1 MDRLRKL
8 SLQKEIDEEAKRI
21 EKRVSE
27 NPELKDIQVSDEFDA
42 AMLKKIQE
50 YEEKK
55 AKRAEA
61 NSVHPEETEFAE
73 EIMPDIELLSGNKSV
88 ADKSLADK
96 NTANKS
102 TDDERTVSAK
112 DKGLSGTVTVHRRKK
127 RKYAI
132 LALAAVLILVLGS
145 GLTSIGSKSYW
156 KVLWESFVGDEQI
169 SGIDVED
176 MEKQETGDI
185 DELGAYKEISKELN
199 ISPVRLYYKPKGM
212 TLENYDLDIEQKMAQ
227 LFYRYG
233 DETIRYI
240 IYINDSDSSLG
251 QKNVDG
257 LANEF
262 VIKTEESDIKIKE
275 YDVPNYEN
283 PRFMADFDYKGIH
296 YQLKGIME
304 KDEFIEI
311 VENLRFL

>member
-73 EIMPDIELLSGNKSV
+73 ELMPDIELLSGNKSV

-112 DKGLSGTVTVHRRKK
+112 DKGLSGTVTVRRRKK
-127 RKYAI
+127 KKYAI

-156 KVLWESFVGDEQI
+156 KVLWERIVGDERATVI
-169 SGIDVED
+169 NVED
-176 MEKQETGDI
+176 MEVQNSEDV
-185 DELGAYKEISKELN
+185 DEIGAYKEISKELN

-212 TLENYDLDIEQKMAQ
+212 TLENYNLDAEQKRVQ
-227 LFYRYG
+227 LFYDYKG
-233 DETIRYI
+233 EIVKYTIYL
-240 IYINDSDSSLG
+240 NDADSSLG
-251 QKNVDG
+251 QKSVDKLIDEFSINVEE
-257 LANEF
+257 NE
-262 VIKTEESDIKIKE
+262 VYIEEYE
-275 YDVPNYEN
+275 VPNHKNSRYLAE
-283 PRFMADFDYKGIH
+283 FDFRGVH
-296 YQLKGIME
+296 YILKGIME
-304 KDEFIEI
+304 REEFIEI
-311 VENLRFL
+311 VKNLRFL

>member
-61 NSVHPEETEFAE
+61 NSVHSEETEFAE
-73 EIMPDIELLSGNKSV
+73 ELMPDMELLSDNKSV
-88 ADKSLADK
+88 ADKSMADK

-112 DKGLSGTVTVHRRKK
+112 DKGFSGTVTVRRRKK
-127 RKYAI
+127 KKYAI

-156 KVLWESFVGDEQI
+156 KVLWERIVGDERATVI
-169 SGIDVED
+169 NVED
-176 MEKQETGDI
+176 MEVQETDDI
-185 DELGAYKEISKELN
+185 DESKVNKELRQFFGD
-199 ISPVRLYYKPKGM
+199 SVVRLYYKPKSM
-212 TLENYDLDIEQKMAQ
+212 RLESYNIDTEQKKAQ
-227 LFYRYG
+227 LFYRYEG
-233 DETIRYI
+233 EIIKFTIYM
-240 IYINDSDSSLG
+240 NDTDSSSG
-251 QKNVDG
+251 QKNLDVLIDEYTLKSG
-257 LANEF
+257 DNE
-262 VIKTEESDIKIKE
+262 IDIEE
-275 YDVPNYEN
+275 YNVPDYEN
-283 PRFMADFDYKGIH
+283 PRLLADFDYKGIH

-304 KDEFIEI
+304 RNEFIEI

>member
-61 NSVHPEETEFAE
+61 NSVYSEETEFAE
-73 EIMPDIELLSGNKSV
+73 EIMPDMELLSVN
-88 ADKSLADK
+88 K

-112 DKGLSGTVTVHRRKK
+112 DKGLSGTVTVRRRKK
-127 RKYAI
+127 KKYAI

-212 TLENYDLDIEQKMAQ
+212 TLDNYNLDAEQKRVQ
-227 LFYRYG
+227 LFYNYKG
-233 DETIRYI
+233 EIIKYI
-240 IYINDSDSSLG
+240 IYLNDADSSLG
-251 QKNVDG
+251 QKSVDK
-257 LANEF
+257 LIDEFTIKVEENE
-262 VIKTEESDIKIKE
+262 VYIEEYE
-275 YDVPNYEN
+275 VPNYKN
-283 PRFMADFDYKGIH
+283 SRFLAEFDFRGVH
-296 YQLKGIME
+296 YILKGIME
-304 KDEFIEI
+304 REEFIEI
-311 VENLRFL
+311 VKNLRFL

>member
-73 EIMPDIELLSGNKSV
+73 ELMPDIELLSNNKNAANKSM
-88 ADKSLADK
+88 ADKSIY
-96 NTANKS
+96 N
-102 TDDERTVSAK
+102 ERTVSEK

-127 RKYAI
+127 KKYAI

-156 KVLWESFVGDEQI
+156 KVLWERIVGDEKAAVI
-169 SGIDVED
+169 NVED
-176 MEKQETGDI
+176 MEIQETKDNEEIDVYKDI
-185 DELGAYKEISKELN
+185 GKEFGISV
-199 ISPVRLYYKPKGM
+199 VRLYYKPKGM
-212 TLENYDLDIEQKMAQ
+212 ILENYDIDIEQKRAQ
-227 LFYRYG
+227 LFYNFNNQI
-233 DETIRYI
+233 IRYS
-240 IYINDSDSSLG
+240 IYLNDSDSSFG
-251 QKNVDG
+251 QKELDKLTDEYTLIVDG
-257 LANEF
+257 
-262 VIKTEESDIKIKE
+262 TDIKVEEYKKE
-275 YDVPNYEN
+275 NSYRYIAE
-283 PRFMADFDYKGIH
+283 FKYKEVY
-296 YQLKGIME
+296 YQLKGVME
-304 KDEFIEI
+304 RSEFEKII
-311 VENLRFL
+311 KNLRFL

>member
-61 NSVHPEETEFAE
+61 NSVYSEETEFAE
-73 EIMPDIELLSGNKSV
+73 ELMPDMELLSGNKSM
-88 ADKSLADK
+88 ADKSMADK

-102 TDDERTVSAK
+102 TADESTVSAK
-112 DKGLSGTVTVHRRKK
+112 DKGLSGTVTVRRRKK
-127 RKYAI
+127 KKYAI

-156 KVLWESFVGDEQI
+156 KVLWERIVGDERATVI
-169 SGIDVED
+169 NVED
-176 MEKQETGDI
+176 MVVQETDDI
-185 DELGAYKEISKELN
+185 DESKVNKELRQFFGD
-199 ISPVRLYYKPKGM
+199 SVVRLYYKPRSM
-212 TLENYDLDIEQKMAQ
+212 RLENYDIDTEQKRAQ
-227 LFYRYG
+227 LFYNYNNQI
-233 DETIRYI
+233 IRYS
-240 IYINDSDSSLG
+240 IYLNDSDSSFG
-251 QKNVDG
+251 QKELDKLTDEYTLTVDG
-257 LANEF
+257 TN
-262 VIKTEESDIKIKE
+262 IKIEEYKKE
-275 YDVPNYEN
+275 NSYRYIAE
-283 PRFMADFDYKGIH
+283 FKYKEVY
-296 YQLKGIME
+296 YQLKGVME
-304 KDEFIEI
+304 RSEFEKII
-311 VENLRFL
+311 ENLRFL

>member
-50 YEEKK
+50 YEENK

-61 NSVHPEETEFAE
+61 NSVYSEETEFAE
-73 EIMPDIELLSGNKSV
+73 ELMPDMELLSSNKSM
-88 ADKSLADK
+88 ADKSMADK

-102 TDDERTVSAK
+102 TDDEITVSAK
-112 DKGLSGTVTVHRRKK
+112 DKGLSGTVTVRRRKK

-156 KVLWESFVGDEQI
+156 KVLWERIVGDERATVI
-169 SGIDVED
+169 NVED
-176 MEKQETGDI
+176 MEIQNTEDNDEIDI
-185 DELGAYKEISKELN
+185 YKNIDKEFGISA
-199 ISPVRLYYKPKGM
+199 VRLYYKPKGM
-212 TLENYDLDIEQKMAQ
+212 VLENYNIDKEQKMAQ

-240 IYINDSDSSLG
+240 IYINATDSSLG

-257 LANEF
+257 LTDEF
-262 VIKTEESDIKIKE
+262 IVKTEKSEVRIKE

-283 PRFMADFDYKGIH
+283 PRFLADFNYKGGH

-304 KDEFIEI
+304 KDEFIKI